1 MNKIVLLGDTH
12 FGVRNDSK
20 AFHKYYEKFYRDNL
34 FPYLDEHKINTV
46 VQLGDLFDRRK
57 YINFLSLSESRRYF
71 FDPLYE
77 RNIDLYAL
85 IGNHDIFWKESLSIN
100 SPDLLLK
107 DYSNINLITEPTT
120 LDIYGFEIDAVP
132 WICKEN
138 EKDVYDFIVNSTSK
152 VCVGHFEIK
161 GFELSKGVEN
171 HEGLDRN
178 IFKRY
183 NAVYSGHFHTRSSSG
198 NITYLGTPYELFWN
212 DFQDPKGFYVLD
224 TDTLDIEFI
233 KNPNEMFVKYYY
245 NEEKEDPR
253 SVDKS
258 FAEDKFVKVIVVD
271 KKDFGMFDN
280 FIDAIYKHNPVE
292 VKIIEDLTEF
302 ESSAL
307 NDNINLE
314 DTMTLLSEYVDG
326 IETDA
331 DKERLKGIL
340 KELYVEAHDYEET

>member
-20 AFHKYYEKFYRDNL
+20 VFHKYYEKFYRDIF

-107 DYSNINLITEPTT
+107 DYSNVNLITEPTT
-120 LDIYGFEIDAVP
+120 LDIYGFEFDAIP

-138 EKDVYDFIVNSTSK
+138 EKDVYDFITNSNSK
-152 VCVGHFEIK
+152 VCVGHFEIM
-161 GFELSKGVEN
+161 GFEMTKGVEN

-183 NAVYSGHFHTRSSSG
+183 SNVFSGHFHTRSSSG
-198 NITYLGTPYELFWN
+198 NITYLGTPYEIFWN
-212 DFQDPKGFYVLD
+212 DYQDPKGFYVLD
-224 TDTLDIEFI
+224 TDTLELEFI
-233 KNPNEMFVKYYY
+233 KNTNEMFVKYYY
-245 NEEKEDPR
+245 NEETEDPR
-253 SVDKS
+253 SIDKS
-258 FAEDKFVKVIVVD
+258 FVTDKYLKLIVVD
-271 KKDFGMFDN
+271 KKDFGLFDT
-280 FIDAIYKHNPVE
+280 FIDGLYKHNPVE
-292 VKIIEDLTEF
+292 IKIIEDLSEF
-302 ESSAL
+302 ESSAVD
-307 NDNINLE
+307 DNINLE
-314 DTMTLLSEYVDG
+314 DTMTLLSDYVDG

-331 DKERLKGIL
+331 DKERLKVIL
-340 KELYVEAHDYEET
+340 KELYVEAQDYEET